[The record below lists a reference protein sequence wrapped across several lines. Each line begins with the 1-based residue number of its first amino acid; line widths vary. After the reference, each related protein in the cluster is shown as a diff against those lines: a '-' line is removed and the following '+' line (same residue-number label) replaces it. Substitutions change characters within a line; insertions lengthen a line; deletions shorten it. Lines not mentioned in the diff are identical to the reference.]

1 MPRFLLVAGLV
12 CAPFLATPSAAQITI
27 SGVNEAGGGQRGLDL
42 LRQLDRVDRRID
54 RARDEDQLS
63 RREARALNREARQ
76 VGALRDRYARGGL
89 SEAEA
94 AELQFRISA
103 LNGQIGTR
111 PQPAAASD
119 SPGRR

>member
-1 MPRFLLVAGLV
+1 MPRYLFVVGLI
-12 CAPFLATPSAAQITI
+12 CAPLLAAPSVAQITI
-27 SGVNEAGGGQRGLDL
+27 SGVYQAGGGQRGQEL
-42 LRQLDRVDRRID
+42 LRQLNRVDRQID

-76 VGALRDRYARGGL
+76 VETLSARYAQGGL

-111 PQPAAASD
+111 PQPVAAPD
-119 SPGRR
+119 SPTRR

>member
-1 MPRFLLVAGLV
+1 LLVAGLACV
-12 CAPFLATPSAAQITI
+12 PFLAAPLAAQITI
-27 SGVNEAGGGQRGLDL
+27 SGVGQGGGGQRGQEL
-42 LRQLDRVDRRID
+42 LRQLNRVDRRID

-76 VGALRDRYARGGL
+76 IGALRERYARGGL
-89 SEAEA
+89 SDAEA

-111 PQPAAASD
+111 PQPAAAPD
-119 SPGRR
+119 SPARR